1 MSSPAP
7 GIDMAAKADAP
18 ETNASSEG
26 VEAGRGALFIGF
38 AKIYFM
44 FGGFIQGVGLAR
56 LIDAAGFGAF
66 GVVNNLISIVNNTVV
81 QATIPAISKF
91 TAEDNRHAD
100 AVKRA
105 GLRMQLVLGG
115 VLALAFF
122 LGAPLIAASVKAP
135 AYVRYFR
142 IAAAIPFLYAVYSLF
157 VGSAN
162 GLRRFRTQATFD
174 ITFSTAKTILLLGM
188 AVVWHVTGAFVGFV
202 LAAVVILVIAARVM
216 GVPTARAGGAEPVFS
231 AWRLVGFMGAMVV
244 YTLLL
249 NVSLNYDQPL
259 LLPLAKTVVDG
270 HRAEILAGHYDGL
283 RKLALLPYQALLV
296 ITFVAFPLVSRST
309 FTNDR
314 EATRIYV
321 SQTLRYALILV
332 AAMGLCLAARPDT
345 LLAIIYPRDYG
356 EGAAALRGPGARR
369 VLPGDARGLVRD
381 LERRRTNDGRDHADL
396 GHRRRRVGAAYLLVP
411 RAAAGPAML
420 LAAATATAVGTAV
433 GIRRRDR
440 LRAPRAWA
448 AGCRQASALRVGISV
463 GISVAVGHFLP
474 AHGKLLGLV
483 AIAAVAV
490 VYVLGLLATGELGP
504 ADRAKLL
511 RVLRRR

>member
-1 MSSPAP
+1 VNE
-7 GIDMAAKADAP
+7 DAP
-18 ETNASSEG
+18 ATNAVSEG

-44 FGGFIQGVGLAR
+44 FGGFLQSVGLAH
-56 LIDAAGFGAF
+56 LVDAAGFGAF
-66 GVVNNLISIVNNTVV
+66 GVVNNLISIVNNGVV
-81 QATIPAISKF
+81 QSTIPAISKF

-105 GLRMQLVLGG
+105 GLRMQFVLGG
-115 VLALAFF
+115 VVALAFF
-122 LGAPLIAASVKAP
+122 LGAPLIASWVKAP

-142 IAAAIPFLYAVYSLF
+142 IAAAIPFLYALYSLF

-174 ITFSTAKTILLLGM
+174 VTFSTAKTILLLGM
-188 AVVWHVTGAFVGFV
+188 AFLWHVTGAFVGFV
-202 LAAVVILVIAARVM
+202 LAAVVILLVAARVM
-216 GVPTARAGGAEPVFS
+216 GVPSARAHGSEPVFS
-231 AWRLVGFMGAMVV
+231 AWRLVSFMGAMVV

-259 LLPLAKTVVDG
+259 LLPLAKTVVDS

-296 ITFVAFPLVSRST
+296 ITFVAFPLISRST

-314 EATRIYV
+314 DATRTYV

-332 AAMGLCLAARPDT
+332 GALGICLAARPDT
-345 LLAIIYPRDYG
+345 LLGIIFPRDYG
-356 EGAAALRGPGARR
+356 EGATALAVLVLGECCLAMLAVSCAILNAAGRARASITLIS
-369 VLPGDARGLVRD
+369 VTVAV
-381 LERRRTNDGRDHADL
+381 E
-396 GHRRRRVGAAYLLVP
+396 VGASCILVP
-411 RAAAGPAML
+411 HAAAGSEML
-420 LAAATATAVGTAV
+420 LAAATATAAGTAV
-433 GIRRRDR
+433 GFLGAIVYLRRA
-440 LRAPRAWA
+440 LGGGLPA
-448 AGCRQASALRVGISV
+448 ASAVRVAFSV
-463 GISVAVGHFLP
+463 GIAVAAGHFLP
-474 AHGKLLGLV
+474 AHGKFLGLV
-483 AIAAVAV
+483 AIAAVAL

-511 RVLRRR
+511 RILRRR